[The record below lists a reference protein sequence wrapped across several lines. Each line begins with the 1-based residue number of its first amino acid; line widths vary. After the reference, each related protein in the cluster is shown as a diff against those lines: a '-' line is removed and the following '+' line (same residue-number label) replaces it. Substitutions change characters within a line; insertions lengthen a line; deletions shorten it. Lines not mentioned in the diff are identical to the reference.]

1 MKFSKEA
8 RIGLLV
14 AVSFLVFF
22 AGFYFLKGANLFSG
36 ENKYYTYFDD
46 IQGLQPSAAV
56 QVKGLAIGRVTKIEL
71 NEGNKV
77 RVSLAVSNKVKVT
90 PGTAV
95 NLISAD
101 LLGTKVLSLEVAPGT
116 TEMEDESVL
125 PSKIEGGLLDNIS
138 GEISPLIEDLRH
150 VVMVLDTVMV
160 GVNNMLSDTT
170 RQHLQSSVASMDVA
184 MKNFAQLSS
193 KLNRESET
201 MASIM
206 RNANSVTSNLA
217 ANNREITNII
227 KNTNAF
233 SKQLSTIPLEQT
245 MKDLE
250 ATTAQMRGIMD
261 KINSSNGSLGLL
273 VNDKRLYNNLNQSL
287 STLDLLLA
295 DMKRHPTRYI
305 NVTIFGK
312 KKQE

>member
-14 AVSFLVFF
+14 AISFLVFF

-36 ENKYYTYFDD
+36 ENEYYTYFND
-46 IQGLQPSAAV
+46 IQGLQPAAAV

-77 RVSLAVSNKVKVT
+77 RVAIAVSNKVKVT
-90 PGTAV
+90 PGTVV
-95 NLISAD
+95 NLIGAD

-116 TEMEDESVL
+116 TEVEDESVL

-150 VVMVLDTVMV
+150 VVLVLDTVMV
-160 GVNNMLSDTT
+160 GVNTMLSDTT
-170 RQHLQSSVASMDVA
+170 RRHLESSVASMDVA
-184 MKNFAQLSS
+184 MKNFAQLSG

-217 ANNREITNII
+217 ANNREITSII
-227 KNTNAF
+227 NNANSF
-233 SKQLSTIPLEQT
+233 SKQLSNAPLEQT
-245 MKDLE
+245 FKDLQ
-250 ATTAQMRGIMD
+250 ATSAQLQGLMN
-261 KINSSNGSLGLL
+261 KINSNNGSLGLL
-273 VNDKRLYNNLNQSL
+273 VNDKALYNNLNQSL
-287 STLDLLLA
+287 STLDLLMA
-295 DMKRHPTRYI
+295 DIKRHPTRYI